1 MERYLR
7 HFMLKEIGKEGQ
19 EKLRK
24 GKIGI
29 VGLGGLGSAL
39 AIHMVRAGIG
49 ELRLIDED
57 IVDESNLQRQI
68 LYDEKDIGKGK
79 ISVAKEKLK
88 RMNSQV
94 EIKVYNEKLN
104 RENISEFA
112 NVDIIL
118 DGSDNMVTRFLI
130 NDFCIKNKKPWIYCG
145 VEETYGIV
153 MPILPEKTAC
163 LRCLIEKPVEKKHE
177 GILSTLPTIMASIE
191 ATMAIRYIVEGNVD
205 EYLSIYDVWKNKFE
219 KIKVKRKDDCIC
231 CQKRIF
237 EYLEY

>member
-1 MERYLR
+1 
-7 HFMLKEIGKEGQ
+7 MLKEIGKEGQ

-24 GKIGI
+24 AKIGI

-104 RENISEFA
+104 RENISDFS

-130 NDFCIKNKKPWIYCG
+130 NDFCMKIKKPWIYCG
-145 VEETYGIV
+145 V
-153 MPILPEKTAC
+153 
-163 LRCLIEKPVEKKHE
+163 
-177 GILSTLPTIMASIE
+177 
-191 ATMAIRYIVEGNVD
+191 
-205 EYLSIYDVWKNKFE
+205 
-219 KIKVKRKDDCIC
+219 
-231 CQKRIF
+231 
-237 EYLEY
+237 